1 MRRSQFVHAAG
12 LRLGEP
18 FRGVGRI
25 PPKVRAALADAPLA
39 AWDELVD
46 FCIQKDVAFLVVAG
60 GVCGPCGITL
70 AGRLRLHRGL
80 KRLAEHGTRTFLALG
95 PADGEIAALLSDL
108 RETDVTIFPFDSP
121 ASFRVERRGEAIALV
136 CGQSAHGDLE
146 FQCADFLTTATE
158 DLPRIAVLPAGVG
171 DLERHPEALRR
182 RASYWALGAA
192 SHPSRR
198 GFSPWI
204 VECGSLQARASE
216 PTERGPR
223 GAMLVSLDGNRVLA
237 VDHVPLDRVRFAE
250 LSIAPSYALADA
262 LLLHQLMDEMN
273 RLRATH
279 SGRALVVD
287 TIVRS
292 GAPGDWMAAHAEA
305 HQLLARLRDE
315 TAAWDPLVWCSS
327 IRVEAPIRSASGRGN
342 APIAQAI
349 LQESRALLA
358 NPLQR
363 SYFFAKHFDPLM
375 RRCTSEFDTGDA
387 EGLIAA
393 ATELALQH
401 ACEDRAD

>member
-25 PPKVRAALADAPLA
+25 PPHVRAILADAPLA

-46 FCIQKDVAFLVVAG
+46 FCLQKDVSFLVVAG
-60 GVCGPCGITL
+60 GICGPSGITL
-70 AGRLRLHRGL
+70 AGRLRLQRGL

-95 PADGEIAALLSDL
+95 PADAEIARLLSDL
-108 RETDVTIFPFDSP
+108 RDSDVTVFPSDSP
-121 ASFRVERRGEAIALV
+121 ATFRVDRRGESVAFV
-136 CGQSAHGDLE
+136 CGQSANGDRE
-146 FQCADFLTTATE
+146 FQCAEFLTTATE
-158 DLPRIAVLPAGVG
+158 DLPRIAVLPAGVE
-171 DLERHPEALRR
+171 DLERHPEPLRR

-192 SHPSRR
+192 SDPSRR
-198 GFSPWI
+198 GFSPWT
-204 VECGSLQARASE
+204 VECGTLQARASE
-216 PTERGPR
+216 PAERGPR

-237 VDHVPLDRVRFAE
+237 VDHVPLDRVRFAQVS
-250 LSIAPSYALADA
+250 LAPSYALDDA

-287 TIVRS
+287 IVLQS
-292 GAPGDWMAAHAEA
+292 GTPAGGVAANGEA

-327 IRVEAPIRSASGRGN
+327 IRVEPTSRSSSARGN

-358 NPLQR
+358 NPLHR
-363 SYFFAKHFDPLM
+363 SYFFAQHFDPLM
-375 RRCTSEFDTGDA
+375 RRCTSELDTGDA

-393 ATELALQH
+393 ATDLALQH
-401 ACEDRAD
+401 AGEDRAD